1 MNFPYPNK
9 KAYLI
14 LKKQKPKRGKYMTR
28 KGKRRLKK
36 SLVKRKKDRL
46 TRAFRNIFVMSGY
59 LEE

>member
-1 MNFPYPNK
+1 
-9 KAYLI
+9 
-14 LKKQKPKRGKYMTR
+14 MTR